1 MKKLAII
8 IAAIAVLAGCQ
19 KEETN
24 SLVGTKWETDGFG
37 FLMESIWGYK
47 YHVYEFTDVNNVD
60 SYWLDR
66 NGKVASFEGTCK
78 YTIEEPYVIIE
89 HDADDVR
96 KLEMTNKMTMVVTT
110 NESIKYLKQQ

>member
-8 IAAIAVLAGCQ
+8 FAAIAVLVGCQ
-19 KEETN
+19 KEDGN

-37 FLMESIWGYK
+37 PLMESIWGYK
-47 YHVYEFTDVNNVD
+47 YHVYEFIDDKSVD

-66 NGKVASFEGTCK
+66 NGKLKSYDGTCK

-89 HDADDVR
+89 HETDDVR
-96 KLEMTNKMTMVVTT
+96 KLEMINKMTMVVTT
-110 NESIKYLKQQ
+110 NESIKYLRQ

>member
-1 MKKLAII
+1 MRKLAII
-8 IAAIAVLAGCQ
+8 FAAIAVLAGCQ

-24 SLVGTKWETDGFG
+24 SLIGTKWETT
-37 FLMESIWGYK
+37 GYSLIDALVGWK
-47 YHVYEFTDVNNVD
+47 YHIYEFTDINNVD

-66 NGKVASFEGTCK
+66 NGKVASFDGTYK

-89 HDADDVR
+89 EDDNTV